1 MDDKY
6 YIGLMSGTSMD
17 GVDVVIATFSPMPKI
32 WYQMTHPFPPELK
45 ERILN
50 VIQGEKIDIR
60 QVGDLDAK
68 LGELF
73 ADSVLATLNES
84 KIKAEEIKAIGSHGH
99 TFWHEPFG
107 DPAFSM
113 QLGDPTRI
121 AVATGI
127 DTIADF
133 RRKDIAL
140 GGQGAPLV
148 PAFHAAVF
156 SSPQLRV
163 ILNIGGISNI
173 TVLRGHQKPL
183 GYDTGPGNVLL
194 DIWTKKNLNKNYDE
208 DGEWAKSGQ
217 VIDSLLEVFLE
228 DDYLKEPPP
237 KSTGREHYNSKWLMD
252 RLYKAEI
259 SQLDNGAD
267 VARTILEFSVLAATQ
282 EIAKYGEIGQL
293 YVCGGG
299 AKNPLILDRLAERL
313 PMWQVRTT
321 DQVGISS
328 DYLEALAFAWLAY
341 RFCHKL
347 PANLPSVT
355 GASKHAILGV
365 LYPAN

>member
-1 MDDKY
+1 MDKL
-6 YIGLMSGTSMD
+6 YIGLMSGTSLD
-17 GVDVVIATFSPMPKI
+17 GVDVVIASFTPMPRI
-32 WYQMTHPFPPELK
+32 WYQTTLPFPPDLR

-50 VIQGEKIDIR
+50 VIQGEKIEIA
-60 QVGDLDAK
+60 QVGRLDAE

-73 ADSVLATLNES
+73 AEAVLHALDES
-84 KIKAEEIKAIGSHGH
+84 KIEAKEIEAIGSHGH
-99 TFWHEPFG
+99 TFWHEPYG

-127 DTIADF
+127 NTIADF

-173 TVLRGHQKPL
+173 TVLQGNQKPI

-194 DIWTKKNLNKNYDE
+194 DIWTKKNLNKIFDE
-208 DGEWAKSGQ
+208 NGEWASSGQ
-217 VIDSLLEVFLE
+217 VIDSLLEVFLQ

-237 KSTGREHYNSKWLMD
+237 KSTGREHFNHKWLMD
-252 RLYKAEI
+252 RLYQAEI
-259 SQLDNGAD
+259 SQLNNAAD
-267 VARTILEFSVLAATQ
+267 VARTILEFTVLATSH
-282 EIAKYGEIGQL
+282 EIAKYGEMGQV

-299 AKNPLILDRLAERL
+299 AKNSLILQRLAERL

-341 RFCHKL
+341 RYIHKL
-347 PANLPSVT
+347 PGNLPSVT
-355 GASKHAILGV
+355 GASKHAVLGNF
-365 LYPAN
+365 YSAN

>member
-194 DIWTKKNLNKNYDE
+194 DIWTKKNLNKNYGNIINNNDNE
-208 DGEWAKSGQ
+208 K
-217 VIDSLLEVFLE
+217 INNINNINNNINN
-228 DDYLKEPPP
+228 KENE
-237 KSTGREHYNSKWLMD
+237 KKDNLNEESNDIAD
-252 RLYKAEI
+252 RLSRIQALI
-259 SQLDNGAD
+259 SQVSG
-267 VARTILEFSVLAATQ
+267 
-282 EIAKYGEIGQL
+282 K
-293 YVCGGG
+293 
-299 AKNPLILDRLAERL
+299 
-313 PMWQVRTT
+313 
-321 DQVGISS
+321 
-328 DYLEALAFAWLAY
+328 
-341 RFCHKL
+341 
-347 PANLPSVT
+347 
-355 GASKHAILGV
+355 
-365 LYPAN
+365 